1 MIIIISI
8 YLSLLGALLFLLY
21 KAKKLNE
28 ENNKLYKEEKRKREG
43 GVK

>member
-8 YLSLLGALLFLLY
+8 YISLLGALLFLLY
-21 KAKKLNE
+21 RAKKLND
-28 ENNKLYKEEKRKREG
+28 NDKLYKEEKRKREG